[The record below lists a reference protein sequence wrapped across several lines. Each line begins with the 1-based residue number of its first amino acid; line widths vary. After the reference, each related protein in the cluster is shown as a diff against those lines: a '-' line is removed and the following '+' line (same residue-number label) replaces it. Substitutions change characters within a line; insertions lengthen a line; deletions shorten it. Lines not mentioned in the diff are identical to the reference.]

1 MGLVATA
8 TARGIRLHAT
18 ACNDAVKG
26 IVDLRKLIVGLAAH
40 GIDDRLSAESLN
52 LIRLIGDL
60 LLIDSGKPFTD
71 KLRIRIG
78 LLSDEVESGAIL
90 TSIFALLETG
100 LTAAALQRIA
110 TASCGN
116 DCILDLRSSPL
127 SGSIYR
133 NHLYN
138 VLPCCTPLYAWLV

>member
-78 LLSDEVESGAIL
+78 LLSDEVESGNPV
-90 TSIFALLETG
+90 IF
-100 LTAAALQRIA
+100 I
-110 TASCGN
+110 SCF
-116 DCILDLRSSPL
+116 R
-127 SGSIYR
+127 
-133 NHLYN
+133 
-138 VLPCCTPLYAWLV
+138 V